1 MKHTRM
7 YICILI
13 LIVSCFFCIGVSAEN
28 GGFAPGST
36 DVFYVSNTSGADT
49 NEGTSAAAPLK
60 TLGKAYSR
68 MTAGGTIVICGEV
81 KIASG
86 FAPADAGG
94 TVVYTSVRGTTD
106 YRESGAK
113 LVISGNM
120 AFANDTVFERMN
132 LRIEK
137 SGLVFS
143 GRFHSLS
150 FGTGV
155 AVTNG
160 TGLSDFKYPSVIG
173 GYNNPATLAAGSSAA
188 DFTVCIRSGT
198 WHDVMGG
205 NRRTVKTS
213 AFGKLSGDVTVRISG
228 GTFNGEVS
236 ASGMNVHTGRVYLGT
251 AGSPVFENKVYAF
264 RNYGTLPAASL
275 TTTAKY
281 SGNMMVHLAG
291 GKFEDG
297 FRLAKNTV
305 GAVGGTAGAP
315 QIYSTA
321 TVAVKGGSFGGNV
334 EGGGTLGAT
343 LLKYKPAVLSADKV
357 VGFPV
362 YRTGSQSFSESATEH
377 VRFDNKVLE
386 HRPDPYVVERGGVY
400 YFCYVG
406 GGGIRIAA
414 SGSVPLGGM
423 STQAR
428 TVFTPQMTDIENAKH
443 NYWAPE
449 LHYIEA
455 SDFGAKY
462 AGWYI
467 YFCADSGIKENP
479 DHRMFVLRATEPDNA
494 LSNYEMVG
502 EIRTDGDRWAIDGT
516 ILRITS
522 GSYKGVYCIWSGWEG
537 TDNVAQNLYIQ
548 KMTSPSAVTGS
559 RVLLSA
565 PEYDWEKRGSGGRL
579 PTINEGPQI
588 LQNGGVTHLIYSASG
603 SWCRYY
609 CYGALTLKKGANPLV
624 KANWYKSTTP
634 VFESGNGMYG
644 PGHGSFV
651 KDANGE
657 WWMYYHANN
666 TLDIAANS
674 SWWKQRNMYVK
685 KFDFTTKTLFGA
697 SYSYPNFGTPASDG
711 GQQKGYVKT
720 AHHHASGNHQY
731 SPLTL
736 KVAGGYIKLVKSCCL
751 CGAETVVKRVATPT
765 VTAASNPEGGIT
777 LTITPTVSGATGYK
791 IFRAAGGGYTQ
802 IATTKST
809 TYTDTTCKLG
819 TTYTYKVKA
828 YLDKAY
834 NNTANGTLTSFASE
848 ATEEVKAIPPS
859 VKMTSLYYDGNEV
872 GLRWT
877 ASATAKQYKLFRKTG
892 SGAWETL
899 AFVKDPAVTSYT
911 DTTAAAGKTYTYA
924 VQDWTKV
931 GDVYC
936 YSAIGPVVQT
946 ITTKQ
951 PAAPTLR
958 VDNDANGLLL
968 TVTAVDGA
976 YGYKFYRSTDG
987 TSFKPL
993 KVTRETSYADTAV
1006 EIGTTYFYKA
1016 RAYTKSGVVI
1026 VYGVHSAAVSKP
1038 APAPAIPIK
1047 SIAYTDG
1054 AVRFSWNAAQTVTKY
1069 KLFRKLPSEKTWETL
1084 GYTTETSFA
1093 DETAVRGTT
1102 YVYAVQNCTKVDGTW
1117 YYSLIGP
1124 VMKTFAVPQ

>member
-1 MKHTRM
+1 MRHTR
-7 YICILI
+7 ILTCIL
-13 LIVSCFFCIGVSAEN
+13 LFALSCLLCVGIAAEN

-36 DVFYVSNTSGADT
+36 DVFFVSNTAGADS
-49 NEGTSAAAPLK
+49 NAGTSASTPLK
-60 TLGKAYSR
+60 TLGKAYSK
-68 MTAGGTIVICGEV
+68 MTKGGTIVICGEV
-81 KIASG
+81 AIPNT
-86 FAPADAGG
+86 FTPADAGG
-94 TVVYTSVRGTTD
+94 MVIFTSVHGGKD
-106 YRESGAK
+106 YRDSGAR
-113 LVISGNM
+113 LNIGGNM
-120 AFANDTVFERMN
+120 GFANATGFERMN
-132 LRIEK
+132 LRITA

-150 FGTGV
+150 FSTGV

-228 GTFNGEVS
+228 GTFNGVVS
-236 ASGMNVHTGRVYLGT
+236 GSGMNVHTGRVYLGT
-251 AGSPVFENKVYAF
+251 AGSPVFKETVYAF

-281 SGNMMVHLAG
+281 SGNMMVRLAG
-291 GKFEDG
+291 GTFKAG
-297 FRLAKNTV
+297 FRLGKNKV
-305 GAVGGTAGAP
+305 NELGAACLP
-315 QIYSTA
+315 QIYGTA
-321 TVAVKGGSFGGNV
+321 TVSVTEGSFDGNV
-334 EGGGTLGAT
+334 DGGGTVGAT
-343 LLKYKPAVLSADKV
+343 LLEYKPSVLTADKIV
-357 VGFPV
+357 DFPV
-362 YRTGSQSFSESATEH
+362 YRTGSQSFSQSAFAH
-377 VRFDNKVLE
+377 ARFDNKILE
-386 HRPDPYVVERGGVY
+386 SRPDPYVVERGGVY

-414 SGSVPLGGM
+414 SGSVPLGAM
-423 STQAR
+423 SERAR
-428 TVFTPQMTDIENAKH
+428 TVFKPQMTDIENAKH

-467 YFCADSGIKENP
+467 YFCADSGIKEKP

-494 LSNYEMVG
+494 LSDYEMVG
-502 EIRTDGDRWAIDGT
+502 EIMTDGDRWAIDGT

-537 TDNVAQNLYIQ
+537 TENVAQNLYIQ

-565 PEYDWEKRGSGGRL
+565 PEYDWEKRGSGEHL

-666 TLDIAANS
+666 TLNIAANS

-711 GQQKGYVKT
+711 GQQTGYVKT
-720 AHHHASGNHQY
+720 AHHHASGDHQY

-736 KVAGGYIKLVKSCCL
+736 KVDGTYTKLVKSCCL
-751 CGAETVVKRVATPT
+751 CGTETVVKQVAKPS
-765 VTAASNPEGGIT
+765 VKAVSNPDGGNK
-777 LTITPTVSGATGYK
+777 LTITPTETGATGYK
-791 IFRAAGGGYTQ
+791 IFRCPTGGSYKQ

-809 TYTDTTCKLG
+809 TYIDTGAALG
-819 TTYTYKVKA
+819 TTYTYKVQA
-828 YLDKAY
+828 YLEKAY
-834 NNTANGTLTSFASE
+834 NSTANGTMTSYSSDASK
-848 ATEEVKAIPPS
+848 EVKTVPAAVPI
-859 VKMTSLYYDGNEV
+859 TNIYYDGSLV
-872 GLRWT
+872 YFRWDASST
-877 ASATAKQYKLFRKTG
+877 AERYKIFRKLGDG
-892 SGAWETL
+892 SWESLGFTTE
-899 AFVKDPAVTSYT
+899 TSYR
-911 DTTAAAGKTYTYA
+911 DTAAVKGKTYSYA
-924 VQDWTKV
+924 VQGWKKV
-931 GDVYC
+931 NGEDVYGV
-936 YSAIGPVVQT
+936 ITPVVQT
-946 ITTKQ
+946 IKTTQ
-951 PAAPTLR
+951 LPAPTLTVK
-958 VDNDANGLLL
+958 VDENGLKLS
-968 TVTAVDGA
+968 VTAVSGA

-987 TSFKPL
+987 TNYKPL
-993 KVTRETSYADTAV
+993 KATRETSYVDDTV
-1006 EIGTTYFYKA
+1006 ETCTTYYYKV
-1016 RAYTKSGVVI
+1016 RAYTQSGVVF
-1026 VYGVHSAAVSKP
+1026 VYGVHSEAVSKGSPMP
-1038 APAPAIPIK
+1038 AVAIK
-1047 SIAYTDG
+1047 SIAYSDG
-1054 AVRFSWNAAQTVTKY
+1054 AVRFSWNAASTVTKY
-1069 KLFRKLPSEKTWETL
+1069 KIFRRLPDATTWETL
-1084 GYTTETSFA
+1084 GYAEGTTSYA
-1093 DETAVRGTT
+1093 DSTAVKGKT
-1102 YVYAVQNCTKVDGTW
+1102 YVYAVQNCTKAGGVW
-1117 YYSLIGP
+1117 YYSMISNVG
-1124 VMKTFAVPQ
+1124 KTITVPK